1 MEMPLVVTYILTTAP
16 LGNMLLMTFASI
28 KRCSQRT
35 FEFQLFHFT
44 VLSVHYVVS
53 AHHVHIM
60 CTSRFAC
67 FILTAGRLLGRCVGF
82 CTVNYKVEMYRN

>member
-1 MEMPLVVTYILTTAP
+1 MGKMEMPLVVTYILTTAP

-44 VLSVHYVVS
+44 VLSIHYVVS
-53 AHHVHIM
+53 AHHVH
-60 CTSRFAC
+60 
-67 FILTAGRLLGRCVGF
+67 G
-82 CTVNYKVEMYRN
+82 TVHVFYFSYCRRTFRELCWFLYS